1 MWILLGFLEAEAINL
16 NNKWKLI
23 RVQYFNNWWI
33 SNKVLEKLYII
44 SKSKEEAFG
53 TVAPLH
59 NKSPFELVCLEEDQ
73 GKSLMIFN
81 TQQSPQGQKDAFL
94 SLKGSWEASFSV
106 DNHLSPMNSKKE
118 HCSLQGLRTRR
129 STQSIVSLCFDIC
142 QLRWSSLLFSE

>member
-1 MWILLGFLEAEAINL
+1 M
-16 NNKWKLI
+16 K
-23 RVQYFNNWWI
+23 
-33 SNKVLEKLYII
+33 KLYII

-106 DNHLSPMNSKKE
+106 DNHLSPMNSRRVLLTTGTPNQKVYTE
-118 HCSLQGLRTRR
+118 HSFSL
-129 STQSIVSLCFDIC
+129 F
-142 QLRWSSLLFSE
+142 